1 MYLAT
6 QYYGRKGMV
15 VNAISRRRPRAVG
28 PARAGCGRSRC
39 YHLLGGAVRDELHFY
54 ATGARPDL
62 AKEMGFIGGKM
73 PLHHGPAEGEEGL
86 HKNIATLADMRSG
99 SATTSG

>member
-1 MYLAT
+1 M
-6 QYYGRKGMV
+6 
-15 VNAISRRRPRAVG
+15 
-28 PARAGCGRSRC
+28 
-39 YHLLGGAVRDELHFY
+39 FY

-86 HKNIATLADMRSG
+86 RKNLAAARRRCATG
-99 SATTSG
+99 SATISG